1 MTTHHLGCGEGDPIA
16 IVTSLFLLASLSLQV
31 GAVIV
36 DSAGE
41 KVLGEGWNRMPVGCE
56 DKFEWISCK
65 IEFTPETDILKTK
78 YPYGEVYVV

>member
-1 MTTHHLGCGEGDPIA
+1 MTTHHLGCGEGNPIA

-36 DSAGE
+36 DSAGK

-56 DKFEWISCK
+56 NRFEWSRCN
-65 IEFTPETDILKTK
+65 IELTPEDDLLKTK
-78 YPYGEVYVV
+78 YLYGEVYVV